1 MLQELRVKN
10 YALLDNVEVSF
21 SEHFTALTGETGAGK
36 SLLVGALGLLLGQK
50 ASGEFIRAGYDEAE
64 VSGVVKLA
72 TQSEAESWLL
82 ARDIPLEDN
91 ILVLRRLV
99 KANGR
104 SPIYAN
110 SVPMT
115 REDLAELSAMLFDM
129 HGQHEHQSLYVKENQ
144 RILLDS
150 AAGLD
155 DVVVQFA
162 HNYSAWKEKREELEA
177 LKVAKAEA
185 LQEQEH
191 LIFATEEIAEVRPT
205 LLEKEQL
212 LIKSK
217 RLEGS
222 ERLVQSLEKFW
233 QVMRGNS
240 GVIAQVKVAQSML
253 KPIAQE
259 AGEVL
264 MARFESVMLELEDT
278 SETLLR
284 LRDGLDFSVTE
295 LEEMSA
301 RLSAIQ
307 RLEKK
312 YGAGSIEGLLLFEE
326 RALQKLATLD
336 ESENEERVLNKQI
349 AQMEKALFSQ
359 ARELSLRRQACSAA
373 LEAEVSTL
381 LADLN
386 MPNAQF
392 SVRIKERRN
401 AQGQKVI
408 SINGV
413 DDVEFMFSAN
423 QGEALRPLK
432 MVASGGEASRILLVL
447 KTVLAKQQGVEC
459 LIFDEID
466 TGVGGEAAV
475 KIAQHL
481 RRLALNKQ
489 VICITHLASIASCAD
504 LQLKIEKQSVG
515 QRTSTQV
522 YAIEG
527 EDRVREIARM
537 LSGTMDES
545 ALSHARSLL

>member
-10 YALLDNVEVSF
+10 YALLDNIEVNF
-21 SEHFTALTGETGAGK
+21 SERFTALTGETGAGK

-50 ASGEFIRAGYDEAE
+50 ASSDFIRAGCDEAE
-64 VSGVVKLA
+64 VSGVIKLMA
-72 TQSEAESWLL
+72 LSEAEGWLL
-82 ARDIPLEDN
+82 ARDIPLEDD

-99 KANGR
+99 KINGR

-110 SVPMT
+110 SVPIT
-115 REDLAELSAMLFDM
+115 REDLAELSALLFDM

-144 RILLDS
+144 RVLLDS

-155 DVVVQFA
+155 EVVAQFSLK
-162 HNYSAWKEKREELEA
+162 YLAWKEKREELEA

-185 LQEQEH
+185 LQEQEY
-191 LIFATEEIAEVRPT
+191 LVFATEEIAEVRPT

-212 LIKSK
+212 LMKSK

-222 ERLVQSLEKFW
+222 ERLVQSLDKFW

-240 GVIAQVKVAQSML
+240 GAIAQVKAAMSVL
-253 KPIAQE
+253 KPIAPE

-264 MARFESVMLELEDT
+264 MTRFEGAALELEDVT
-278 SETLLR
+278 ESLLR
-284 LRDGLDFSVTE
+284 LREGLDFSAND
-295 LEEMSA
+295 LEELSG
-301 RLSAIQ
+301 RLSIIQ

-312 YGAGSIEGLLLFEE
+312 YGAGSIEGLMLFEE
-326 RALQKLATLD
+326 RSLEKLATID
-336 ESENEERVLNKQI
+336 ASESEERALSTQI
-349 AQMEKALFSQ
+349 AAMEKALFSQ
-359 ARELSLRRQACSAA
+359 ARELSLQRQACSAA
-373 LEAEVSTL
+373 LEGEVSTL
-381 LADLN
+381 LADLS

-392 SVRIKERRN
+392 SVRIKERKN

-423 QGEALRPLK
+423 KGEVLRPLK

-447 KTVLAKQQGVEC
+447 KTVLAKQQGVAC

-475 KIAQHL
+475 KVAQHL
-481 RRLALNKQ
+481 RKLALNKQ

-515 QRTSTQV
+515 ERTTTQV
-522 YAIEG
+522 YSIEG

>member
-10 YALLDNVEVSF
+10 YALLDNVEVNF

-50 ASGEFIRAGYDEAE
+50 ASGEFIRSGCDEAE

-72 TQSEAESWLL
+72 SGSEAEGWLL

-91 ILVLRRLV
+91 LLVLRRLV
-99 KANGR
+99 KSNGR

-115 REDLAELSAMLFDM
+115 REDLAELSALLFDM

-144 RILLDS
+144 RVLLDS

-155 DVVVQFA
+155 AVVATFTQ
-162 HNYSAWKEKREELEA
+162 NYLAWKEKREELEA
-177 LKVAKAEA
+177 LKTAKAEA
-185 LQEQEH
+185 LQEQEQ
-191 LIFATEEIAEVRPT
+191 LIFATEEIAEVRTT

-212 LIKSK
+212 LAKTR
-217 RLEGS
+217 RLGGS
-222 ERLVQSLEKFW
+222 ERLVQSLDKFW
-233 QVMRGNS
+233 QTMRGNS
-240 GVIAQVKVAQSML
+240 GAIAQVRVAQSVL
-253 KPIAQE
+253 KPIAAE

-264 MARFESVMLELEDT
+264 MARFESVLLELEDVT
-278 SETLLR
+278 ETLLR
-284 LRDGLDFSVTE
+284 LRDGLDFSENE
-295 LEEMSA
+295 LEAMNG

-312 YGAGSIEGLLLFEE
+312 YGSGSIEGLMLFEE
-326 RALQKLATLD
+326 QALQKLATID
-336 ESENEERVLNKQI
+336 ESESEERALSVQI
-349 AQMEKALFSQ
+349 ATMEKTLFSQ

-392 SVRIKERRN
+392 SVRIKERKN
-401 AQGQKVI
+401 TQGQKVI

-515 QRTSTQV
+515 QRTSTEV